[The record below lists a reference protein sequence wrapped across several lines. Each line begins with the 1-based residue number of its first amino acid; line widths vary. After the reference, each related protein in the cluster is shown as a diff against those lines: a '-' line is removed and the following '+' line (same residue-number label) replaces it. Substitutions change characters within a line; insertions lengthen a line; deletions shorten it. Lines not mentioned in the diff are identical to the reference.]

1 MCVNNERS
9 REPWFRRW
17 RLRFHLFEPN
27 RNLADAIDSLEPF
40 PIMQSTV
47 KAATVSDQRGFDPQ

>member
-1 MCVNNERS
+1 VCVNKERS
-9 REPWFRRW
+9 REPWLQRW
-17 RLRFHLFEPN
+17 GLRFPLFELN
-27 RNLADAIDSLEPF
+27 RNLAHAIDSLEPF